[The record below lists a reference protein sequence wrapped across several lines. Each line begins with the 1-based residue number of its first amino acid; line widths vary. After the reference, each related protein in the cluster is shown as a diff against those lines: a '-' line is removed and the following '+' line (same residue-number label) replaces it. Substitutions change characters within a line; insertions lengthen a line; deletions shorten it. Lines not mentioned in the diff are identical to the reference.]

1 MKKKNYRFLFRFPR
15 IFAIIFILFISMFA
29 LDVFDMGLNFWQTMW
44 ALFMHLIPTRFMI
57 IALILSRKKYPLVGA
72 IVFTIFGLRYAIL
85 NLIGFFTATEASS
98 MPSYHYFV
106 WIAAIA
112 LPTLLVWFCFFR
124 DRRIQRKK

>member
-15 IFAIIFILFISMFA
+15 IFAIIFILFISMFG

-124 DRRIQRKK
+124 DWRIQRKK